1 MLSGLVG
8 LHAASLDDGTSLPAG
23 DVRLILHGVSNKLQA
38 IAGLHRLLSKGSS
51 TTINLA
57 KYICEVAQHT
67 VATLSTPEKTNLI
80 LDASSGFVPV
90 EQAVAV
96 GLLLE
101 EALTNSL
108 KYAHPTGVAGE
119 IIVNCHT
126 HEDDGFIVE
135 IIDDGVGFPDQS
147 PSDGSCGLRIM
158 RALAANVGAELE
170 FKSEMIGLTVRLVK
184 SGSPTAA
191 I

>member
-1 MLSGLVG
+1 MLSALVG
-8 LHAASLDDGTSLPAG
+8 LRAASLDDANSLPPG
-23 DVRLILHGVSNKLQA
+23 EVRLILHGVSNKLQA
-38 IAGLHRLLSKGSS
+38 IAGLHRLLAEGSS

-57 KYICEVAQHT
+57 KYICEIAQTT
-67 VATLSTPEKTNLI
+67 VAALSTPEQTKLI

-119 IIVNCHT
+119 IIVNCHP
-126 HEDDGFIVE
+126 HENDGFIVE

-147 PSDGSCGLRIM
+147 LSNGSCGLGIM
-158 RALAANVGAELE
+158 RALAAKVGAELE

-184 SGSPTAA
+184 SGPPTAA